1 MERSQYIAN
10 IEEELDRPHNVTLT
24 EGEIGVILCTLETL
38 VSGYKDYHNECLVKR
53 EIDSIF
59 SKLEGVCDIYYD
71 YKESTKEQLNM

>member
-38 VSGYKDYHNECLVKR
+38 IDGYKDYKTECLVVK

-59 SKLEGVCDIYYD
+59 EKLEGIVDTYYD
-71 YKESTKEQLNM
+71 NMPTNEQ